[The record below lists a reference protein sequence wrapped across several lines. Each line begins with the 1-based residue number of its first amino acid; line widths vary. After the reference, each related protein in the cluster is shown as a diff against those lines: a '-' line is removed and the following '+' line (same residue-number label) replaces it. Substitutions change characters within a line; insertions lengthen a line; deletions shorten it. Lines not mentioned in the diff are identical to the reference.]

1 MEAHVG
7 KIRAFDPRFTLPIV
21 YFRIAARGAP
31 RALRAPAL
39 ERLLARA
46 DGRSSVASWRAAAFR
61 VIALDRA
68 DPPPIAVAQLRAAGG
83 TACDGWAA
91 LASPVHLVAGMS
103 SVQLPADGLL
113 QIDSSEAE
121 ALAEDFNRAFAGGGS
136 RLVRGSGSGL
146 ICVFD
151 APLTPD
157 TTPPDTT
164 PPDEALGSDVWAHQ
178 PRGRSSAELRRLGTE
193 IEMWLFDH
201 ELNAARRARGLPLIS
216 ALWLWGAG
224 ALDAPLPR
232 VAGWAAGDDV
242 LFSAFDRRSQ
252 YPGAAGAGAG
262 GSEASKSGVVVMA
275 AWPGT
280 AAWQESE
287 HRWLRPA
294 LDDLKAGYLSGIEIS
309 AGDCSFSLSARGLRR
324 FWRRS
329 QPWWRSFGLTPE
341 EDSRIG
347 R

>member
-1 MEAHVG
+1 MEAHLG
-7 KIRAFDPRFTLPIV
+7 KIRAFDPRFTLPTV

-61 VIALDRA
+61 AIAPEHA
-68 DPPPIAVAQLRAAGG
+68 DPPPIAVARLRAGGG
-83 TACDGWAA
+83 TARDGWAT
-91 LASPVHLVAGMS
+91 LATPVHLVAGMS
-103 SVQLPADGLL
+103 SVHLPADGLL
-113 QIDSSEAE
+113 EIDPSEAD
-121 ALAEDFNRAFAGGGS
+121 ALASDFNRSFAGGGS
-136 RLVRGSGSGL
+136 SLVRGSGSSL
-146 ICVFD
+146 FCVFD
-151 APLTPD
+151 APLTA
-157 TTPPDTT
+157 DTT

-178 PRGRSSAELRRLGTE
+178 PHGQGSAELRRLGTE

-216 ALWLWGAG
+216 ALWLWGGG
-224 ALDAPLPR
+224 ALAAPLPR
-232 VAGWAAGDDV
+232 VAGWAAGDDA
-242 LFSAFDRRSQ
+242 LFSAFDRRSE
-252 YPGAAGAGAG
+252 YPRAAGAGAG
-262 GSEASKSGVVVMA
+262 GSDASRSGVVVIS

-287 HRWLRPA
+287 HRWLMPA

-309 AGDCSFSLSARGLRR
+309 AGDSSFSVSARALRR

-329 QPWWRSFGLTPE
+329 RPWWQSFGLAPE
-341 EDSRIG
+341 EDSRLG

>member
-1 MEAHVG
+1 M
-7 KIRAFDPRFTLPIV
+7 PIV

-61 VIALDRA
+61 AIALDHA
-68 DPPPIAVAQLRAAGG
+68 DPPPIAVARLRAAGG
-83 TACDGWAA
+83 AARDGWAA
-91 LASPVHLVAGMS
+91 LATPVHLVAGMS
-103 SVQLPADGLL
+103 SVHLPADGLL
-113 QIDSSEAE
+113 EIESSEAD
-121 ALAEDFNRAFAGGGS
+121 ALAADFNRSFAGGGS

-146 ICVFD
+146 FCVFD
-151 APLTPD
+151 APLTA
-157 TTPPDTT
+157 DTT

-178 PRGRSSAELRRLGTE
+178 PRGESSAELRRLGTE

-232 VAGWAAGDDV
+232 VAGWAAGDDA

-252 YPGAAGAGAG
+252 YPRAAGAG
-262 GSEASKSGVVVMA
+262 GSDASKSGVVVMA

-280 AAWQESE
+280 AAWLESE

-294 LDDLKAGYLSGIEIS
+294 LDDLKAGHLSRIEIS
-309 AGDCSFSLSARGLRR
+309 AGDSSFSLSARGLRR
-324 FWRRS
+324 FWRSS
-329 QPWWRSFGLTPE
+329 QPWWQSFGLNAAPE
-341 EDSRIG
+341 EDSRFG